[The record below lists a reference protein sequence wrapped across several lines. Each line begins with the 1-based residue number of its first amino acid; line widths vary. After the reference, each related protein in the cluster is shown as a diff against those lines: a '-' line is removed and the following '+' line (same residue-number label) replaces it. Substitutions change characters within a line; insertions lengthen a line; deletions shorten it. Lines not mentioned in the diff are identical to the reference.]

1 MDTQTGAATG
11 LFGLSLDTLKLS
23 IADYTQLCG
32 LWVGRVQFL
41 SDRYLQDSGDAHPAW
56 HAFPVPPD
64 HVELLQALIR
74 NGEALSS
81 HIAAGSHWAVLCAG
95 TKRLEALRS
104 AFAAAPENQRSL
116 LIRKLAADLDHRL
129 KLSAEVKW
137 LGFVPPLYRRALAFI
152 WLNCPAEALIAEI
165 LKLPV
170 LLPTSAHF
178 PCQDVNLVEITDA
191 AWDAVADDADD
202 PAVAGSAGPCRAPE
216 SASARAALDH
226 LRGGC
231 FTALAGSGRS
241 EPLPAGVGSREPGT
255 GAGGNRPTRRRHSLQ
270 PDDAVAARA
279 GTHATLAL

>member
-23 IADYTQLCG
+23 SADYTQLCG

-41 SDRYLQDSGDAHPAW
+41 SDRYLKDSEDVHPAW

-81 HIAAGSHWAVLCAG
+81 HIAAGSHWAVLCTG

-129 KLSAEVKW
+129 KLSADVKW
-137 LGFVPPLYRRALAFI
+137 LGFVPPLYRRALSFI

-170 LLPTSAHF
+170 LLPKSAHF
-178 PCQDVNLVEITDA
+178 PYPDINLVEITDA
-191 AWDAVADDADD
+191 AWDVVADDAAATRGVFQLLQVDVTHGDD
-202 PAVAGSAGPCRAPE
+202 LEAGK
-216 SASARAALDH
+216 
-226 LRGGC
+226 
-231 FTALAGSGRS
+231 LAGAVSWLYPVDCWQARRV
-241 EPLPAGVGSREPGT
+241 VG
-255 GAGGNRPTRRRHSLQ
+255 
-270 PDDAVAARA
+270 
-279 GTHATLAL
+279 TLAKHEAAFESLLTAVQTFEHVQSRVSLTWQVRMEHEKDGR